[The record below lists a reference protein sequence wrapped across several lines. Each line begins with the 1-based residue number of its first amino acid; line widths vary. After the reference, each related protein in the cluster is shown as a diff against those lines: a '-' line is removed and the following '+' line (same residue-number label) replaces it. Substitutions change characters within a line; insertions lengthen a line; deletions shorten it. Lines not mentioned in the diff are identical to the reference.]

1 MKFNGMIGF
10 VKTIETAPDVWKE
23 VATEK
28 PFFGEAPSFKGRW
41 QAINGSTNDEV
52 KLNQSIS
59 VLLGPELYEQV
70 GNIRYVKWLGEYWK
84 VDDITPT
91 YPRVTLNLGGV
102 WNGPKA

>member
-10 VKTIETAPDVWKE
+10 VKTEETAPDVWTE

-28 PFFGEAPSFKGRW
+28 PSYGDVISTSGRW
-41 QAINGSTNDEV
+41 QGINGSTNDEV

-59 VLLGPELYEQV
+59 VLLGPELFEMI
-70 GNIRYVKWLGEYWK
+70 GLIRYVKWYGEYWK
-84 VDDITPT
+84 VESITPG
-91 YPRVTLNLGGV
+91 YPRITLTLGGV